1 MAIKVPANHA
11 LITSNKLNQL
21 QSKNSISKIYISV
34 KEYNMNYCKHC
45 DEIYFHLN
53 AISKLR
59 HDTHSEPVEQK
70 VEVRFCPE
78 CGKPL
83 SEFKGFINERMY
95 G

>member
-1 MAIKVPANHA
+1 
-11 LITSNKLNQL
+11 
-21 QSKNSISKIYISV
+21 
-34 KEYNMNYCKHC
+34 MNYCAHC
-45 DEIYFHLN
+45 DELFFHLEN
-53 AISKLR
+53 IGILR

-70 VEVRFCPE
+70 IKAKFCPL

>member
-1 MAIKVPANHA
+1 MK
-11 LITSNKLNQL
+11 
-21 QSKNSISKIYISV
+21 
-34 KEYNMNYCKHC
+34 NYCYKC
-45 DEIYFHLN
+45 DEFFFHLN
-53 AISKLR
+53 DISILR

-70 VEVRFCPE
+70 IEVRFCPL

>member
-1 MAIKVPANHA
+1 MAIR
-11 LITSNKLNQL
+11 S
-21 QSKNSISKIYISV
+21 
-34 KEYNMNYCKHC
+34 YCKNC
-45 DEIYFHLN
+45 DEIFFHLDN
-53 AISKLR
+53 ITILR

-70 VEVRFCPE
+70 IEVRFCPL

>member
-1 MAIKVPANHA
+1 MR
-11 LITSNKLNQL
+11 T
-21 QSKNSISKIYISV
+21 
-34 KEYNMNYCKHC
+34 YCRSC